1 MGAGPLT
8 MSGVDRSARLSF
20 NRVPVRDEMEQ
31 QYAKAVHIGRFRASR
46 TGKYFRR
53 EIERRAR
60 EVAGSSDVHRQHVL
74 IEIFPGA
81 EVHED
86 RPATFLAH
94 DVVRLD
100 VAVQKSR
107 AMNRRD
113 RTTQVL

>member
-1 MGAGPLT
+1 MGAGPLA
-8 MSGVDRSARLSF
+8 MSLLDRRARRSF
-20 NRVPVRDEMEQ
+20 NRIPVRDEMEQ
-31 QYAKAVHIGRFRASR
+31 QYAEAVDIGRLRASR

-53 EIERRAR
+53 EIERCPR
-60 EVAGSSDVHRQHVL
+60 EVVRSPDVHRQHVL

-86 RPATFLAH
+86 RAAAFLAH

-113 RTTQVL
+113 RTAQ